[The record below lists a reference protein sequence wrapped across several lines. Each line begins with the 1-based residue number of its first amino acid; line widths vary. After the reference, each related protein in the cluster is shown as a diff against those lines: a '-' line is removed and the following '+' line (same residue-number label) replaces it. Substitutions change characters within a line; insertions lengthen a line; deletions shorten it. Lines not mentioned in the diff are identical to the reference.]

1 MGHYPPQ
8 VRCVLGLISVA
19 LAIEDDFAM
28 LILQRKKLAPFKWA
42 ICPTVDVYCKQV
54 PLFRLA

>member
-19 LAIEDDFAM
+19 LAIEDELAM
-28 LILQRKKLAPFKWA
+28 LILQRK
-42 ICPTVDVYCKQV
+42 
-54 PLFRLA
+54 